1 MVMADDNDADDVVRP
16 SKFRNLDEEFI
27 RLKLEL
33 AQARAAADSARLRA
47 RQLISNRDS
56 LRDNDVKNRAEME
69 EKQRIIEQTRESNE
83 KLAAQVKI
91 AAEEQVQLLMKIEE
105 SDKWTTHVFEVT
117 LPNQKRL
124 AHIHNSCLIYER
136 RDDGAHGGTIDL
148 VVGEHGDDNVIK
160 WYNVMPIQKG
170 KTEPE
175 GVDQVTDVPAEHLLQ
190 RKRSKNI

>member
-1 MVMADDNDADDVVRP
+1 MADDEDDVRGQMADDEDDDVRGQMADDEEAENDVVRP
-16 SKFRNLDEEFI
+16 SKFRNLDDEFI

-91 AAEEQVQLLMKIEE
+91 AAEEQVQLLMKIEA
-105 SDKWTTHVFEVT
+105 SDK
-117 LPNQKRL
+117 
-124 AHIHNSCLIYER
+124 
-136 RDDGAHGGTIDL
+136 
-148 VVGEHGDDNVIK
+148 
-160 WYNVMPIQKG
+160 
-170 KTEPE
+170 
-175 GVDQVTDVPAEHLLQ
+175 
-190 RKRSKNI
+190 

>member
-1 MVMADDNDADDVVRP
+1 MSDYDDAEDDVRGQMADDEEAENDVVRP
-16 SKFRNLDEEFI
+16 SSKFRNLDDEFI

-69 EKQRIIEQTRESNE
+69 EKQRIIEKTRESNE

-105 SDKWTTHVFEVT
+105 SD
-117 LPNQKRL
+117 Q
-124 AHIHNSCLIYER
+124 
-136 RDDGAHGGTIDL
+136 
-148 VVGEHGDDNVIK
+148 
-160 WYNVMPIQKG
+160 
-170 KTEPE
+170 
-175 GVDQVTDVPAEHLLQ
+175 
-190 RKRSKNI
+190 

>member
-91 AAEEQVQLLMKIEE
+91 AAEEQAQLLMKIEE
-105 SDKWTTHVFEVT
+105 SDK
-117 LPNQKRL
+117 
-124 AHIHNSCLIYER
+124 
-136 RDDGAHGGTIDL
+136 
-148 VVGEHGDDNVIK
+148 
-160 WYNVMPIQKG
+160 
-170 KTEPE
+170 
-175 GVDQVTDVPAEHLLQ
+175 
-190 RKRSKNI
+190 

>member
-1 MVMADDNDADDVVRP
+1 MADDEDDVRGQMADDEDDDVRGQMADDEEAENDVVRP
-16 SKFRNLDEEFI
+16 SKFRNLDDEFI

-105 SDKWTTHVFEVT
+105 SD
-117 LPNQKRL
+117 Q
-124 AHIHNSCLIYER
+124 
-136 RDDGAHGGTIDL
+136 
-148 VVGEHGDDNVIK
+148 
-160 WYNVMPIQKG
+160 
-170 KTEPE
+170 
-175 GVDQVTDVPAEHLLQ
+175 
-190 RKRSKNI
+190 

>member
-1 MVMADDNDADDVVRP
+1 MYVCTYTQESCTCSTLRVTMVMADDNDAEDVVRP
-16 SKFRNLDEEFI
+16 SKFHNLDEEFI

-56 LRDNDVKNRAEME
+56 LRDNDMKNRAEME

-105 SDKWTTHVFEVT
+105 SDK
-117 LPNQKRL
+117 
-124 AHIHNSCLIYER
+124 
-136 RDDGAHGGTIDL
+136 
-148 VVGEHGDDNVIK
+148 
-160 WYNVMPIQKG
+160 
-170 KTEPE
+170 
-175 GVDQVTDVPAEHLLQ
+175 
-190 RKRSKNI
+190 